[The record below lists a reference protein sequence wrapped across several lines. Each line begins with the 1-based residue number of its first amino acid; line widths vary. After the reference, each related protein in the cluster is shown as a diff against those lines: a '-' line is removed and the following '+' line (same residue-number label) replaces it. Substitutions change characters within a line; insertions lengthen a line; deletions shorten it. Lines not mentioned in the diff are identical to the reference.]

1 MVRKVGPPLT
11 PSRLKTVL
19 DYDQDTGTFVWKVS
33 MGRARAGNAA
43 GWHDGRGYI
52 RIGID
57 GVRYQAHRLAW
68 FFVHQEWPPDDVD
81 HEKDRTDNRIANLRS
96 ATRQQNNAN
105 RSIASNN
112 TTGFKGVCFDKN
124 RNKYQATIMVDGKT
138 RYLGRFDKP
147 EQAHAAY
154 CGAAEKF
161 FGEFARAA

>member
-1 MVRKVGPPLT
+1 MSQEDKPLT
-11 PSRLKTVL
+11 LRRLREL
-19 DYDQDTGTFVWKVS
+19 LHYDPDTGNFTWKVS
-33 MGRARAGNAA
+33 RRKVKAGAIA
-43 GWHDGRGYI
+43 GSKERKYL

-57 GVRYQAHRLAW
+57 GAKYSAHRLAW
-68 FFVHQEWPPDDVD
+68 YYVHQEWPPDDID

-112 TTGFKGVCFDKN
+112 KTGFKGVCFDKN